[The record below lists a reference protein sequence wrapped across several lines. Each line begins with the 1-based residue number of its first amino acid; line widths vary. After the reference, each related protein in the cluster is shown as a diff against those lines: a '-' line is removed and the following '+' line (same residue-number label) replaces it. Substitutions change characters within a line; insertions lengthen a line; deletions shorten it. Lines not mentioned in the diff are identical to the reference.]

1 MKKLKNVLE
10 RLLLADLIY
19 LSFGCEHDF
28 NIQYSSLMI
37 SHNFCNCQKL
47 FFKEAHKR
55 TFNNQKNIG
64 DSSLPHVDS
73 QCFKLGM
80 LNFVIIL
87 YI

>member
-1 MKKLKNVLE
+1 MKKLKKCFGEIVIG
-10 RLLLADLIY
+10 RIY

-55 TFNNQKNIG
+55 TFNNQKNIW
-64 DSSLPHVDS
+64 DSSLPH
-73 QCFKLGM
+73 CF
-80 LNFVIIL
+80 
-87 YI
+87 